1 MNILA
6 VDDTETSR
14 KLLQTTLEAEGHQV
28 LEAANGLEALAVLER
43 EPVDAIISDIL
54 MPKMDG
60 YQLCHELRRSER
72 FKHVPFIHY
81 ASTYTSPADR
91 HLSETVGADQY
102 LTKPVATP
110 VLLDAVAEALRRSGD
125 RRASAPATSDPLCVM
140 QEYNVVLVKKLEHK
154 NTELEQALAALR
166 QVYEQQSQ
174 RYHSLERNFHQRT
187 DQLETSNRD
196 LTRTLAEVKE
206 LTGLL
211 PICSYCK
218 KIRDAED
225 SWHQLETYVSN
236 HSHAQFSYGICPECL
251 AQTARPAVE
260 KLLAANR
267 SQTDHAPD
275 TGASNPNRN
284 YGTTEHPDC

>member
-6 VDDTETSR
+6 VDDTETNR
-14 KLLQTTLEAEGHQV
+14 KLLRTTLEAEGHHV
-28 LEAANGLEALAVLER
+28 LEAANGLDALAVLER

-72 FKHVPFIHY
+72 FKHIPFIHY
-81 ASTYTSPADR
+81 TSTYTSPADR

-102 LTKPVATP
+102 LTKPVSTQ
-110 VLLDAVAEALRRSGD
+110 VLLDAVAEALRRSGE
-125 RRASAPATSDPLCVM
+125 RQASVPNGPDPLCVL
-140 QEYNVVLVKKLEHK
+140 QEYNVVLVKKLEQK
-154 NTELEQALAALR
+154 NTQLEEALAALR
-166 QVYEQQSQ
+166 QVYEQESQ
-174 RYHSLERNFHQRT
+174 RCHSLERNFSQRT
-187 DQLETSNRD
+187 DQLEASNRE
-196 LTRTLAEVKE
+196 LTQTLAQVKE

-225 SWHQLETYVSN
+225 SWHHLDTYVAN

-267 SQTDHAPD
+267 SQNDNAPD
-275 TGASNPNRN
+275 TAG
-284 YGTTEHPDC
+284 

>member
-6 VDDTETSR
+6 VDDTETNR
-14 KLLQTTLEAEGHQV
+14 KLLHTTLEAEGHHV
-28 LEAANGLEALAVLER
+28 LEAANGLDALAVLER

-72 FKHVPFIHY
+72 FRHIAFIHY
-81 ASTYTSPADR
+81 TSTYTSPADR

-102 LTKPVATP
+102 LTRPVATP
-110 VLLDAVAEALRRSGD
+110 VLLGAVAEALRRSSD
-125 RRASAPATSDPLCVM
+125 RQASAPSSADPLGVM
-140 QEYNVVLVKKLEHK
+140 QEYNAVLVKKLEQK
-154 NTELEQALAALR
+154 NTELEEALAALR
-166 QVYEQQSQ
+166 QVYEQQSKTCD
-174 RYHSLERNFHQRT
+174 SLERHVNQRAA
-187 DQLETSNRD
+187 QLEASNRE
-196 LTRTLAEVKE
+196 LTRALADVKE

-225 SWHQLETYVSN
+225 SWHLLESYVEN
-236 HSHAQFSYGICPECL
+236 HSHAQFSYGICPDCL

-267 SQTDHAPD
+267 SQNDNAPN
-275 TGASNPNRN
+275 TG
-284 YGTTEHPDC
+284 G

>member
-1 MNILA
+1 MKILA
-6 VDDTETSR
+6 VDDTETNR
-14 KLLQTTLEAEGHQV
+14 KLLHATLEAEGHLV
-28 LEAANGLEALAVLER
+28 LEAANGLEALEVLER

-72 FKHVPFIHY
+72 FKHIAFIHY
-81 ASTYTSPADR
+81 TSTYTSPADR

-102 LTKPVATP
+102 LNKSVATP
-110 VLLDAVAEALRRSGD
+110 VLLDAVAEALRRSSQ
-125 RRASAPATSDPLCVM
+125 RQASAPSSSDPLCVM
-140 QEYNVVLVKKLEHK
+140 QEYNAVLVKKLEQK
-154 NTELEQALAALR
+154 NTQLEEALAALR
-166 QVYEQQSQ
+166 QVYEQQSK
-174 RYHSLERNFHQRT
+174 RCDSLERHVHQRT
-187 DQLETSNRD
+187 AQIEASNIE

-225 SWHQLETYVSN
+225 SWHQLETYVVN
-236 HSHAQFSYGICPECL
+236 HSHVQFSYGICPECL
-251 AQTARPAVE
+251 AQTARPAVD

-267 SQTDHAPD
+267 TQIDNAPD
-275 TGASNPNRN
+275 LG
-284 YGTTEHPDC
+284 G